1 MHYISVDY
9 DFGSISFPIG
19 GDINYNIVKR
29 SSNLRQL
36 VKLTIDIP
44 LVIILVWSNFHDVF
58 FAIFFFVISNKKLLG
73 IHTVDPSC
81 NGRKNIH
88 LINMRQMKKD
98 V

>member
-1 MHYISVDY
+1 MNFRLMHYISVDY

-44 LVIILVWSNFHDVF
+44 LVIILV
-58 FAIFFFVISNKKLLG
+58 
-73 IHTVDPSC
+73 
-81 NGRKNIH
+81 
-88 LINMRQMKKD
+88 
-98 V
+98 